1 MLSLPRQPRASFYTL
16 GCRVNQ
22 SETRVVSED
31 LLELGYPPG
40 PEYKRI
46 FDEVLERKFT
56 GELKTKAA
64 EMSFVLSHF
73 PKKQWKG

>member
-1 MLSLPRQPRASFYTL
+1 VRPSVT
-16 GCRVNQ
+16 GK
-22 SETRVVSED
+22 D
-31 LLELGYPPG
+31 LLDLGYPPG
-40 PEYKRI
+40 PEFKRI

-73 PKKQWKG
+73 PKKAGGNA

>member
-1 MLSLPRQPRASFYTL
+1 LVT
-16 GCRVNQ
+16 GK
-22 SETRVVSED
+22 D
-31 LLELGYPPG
+31 LLDLGYPPG
-40 PEYKRI
+40 PEFTRI

-73 PKKQWKG
+73 PKKAGGNA